1 MTYYPIVICGPS
13 GTGKDTAIKALIS
26 KNPKIR
32 DAVGYTTRTLRENE
46 INGKDICSVTKEAF
60 EQLINDELLIEHAEF
75 DNEYYGMPKIE
86 LEKAETE
93 MTVFNIG
100 VSGAKAIK
108 EFNSN
113 AVTILLLP
121 PSKEELVTRLGNRGE
136 ERLKRVKNDVAEA
149 ASFFDYCVISENNEI
164 DKLVQD
170 IESIIY
176 NQNQDFH
183 ISNSTEFIE
192 GFLSCF

>member
-1 MTYYPIVICGPS
+1 MMYYPIVICGPS
-13 GTGKDTAIKALIS
+13 GTGKDTAIKALIR
-26 KNPKIR
+26 KNPTIR

-46 INGKDICSVTKEAF
+46 INGKDICCVTKEAF
-60 EQLINDELLIEHAEF
+60 EQLINDELLIEHAKF
-75 DNEYYGMPKIE
+75 DNEYYGMPKE
-86 LEKAETE
+86 EVEKSENE
-93 MTVFNIG
+93 MTIFNIG

-108 EFNSN
+108 DYNSN
-113 AVTILLLP
+113 AITILLLP
-121 PSKEELVTRLGNRGE
+121 PSKEELVERLGNRGE

-149 ASFFDYCVISENNEI
+149 ANFFDYCVISENNQI
-164 DKLVQD
+164 DKLVND

-176 NQNQDFH
+176 NKNQEFN